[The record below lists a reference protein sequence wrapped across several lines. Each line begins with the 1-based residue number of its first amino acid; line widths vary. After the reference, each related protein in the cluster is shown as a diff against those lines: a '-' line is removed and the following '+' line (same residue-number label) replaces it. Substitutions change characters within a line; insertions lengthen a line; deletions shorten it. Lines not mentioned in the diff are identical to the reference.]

1 MTTNFIYTKS
11 LEKTKIS
18 IYFFF
23 NNNQKSLGLTWST
36 NTETGNFLGKWSQEG
51 HAIWPTHQPS
61 GLLKKNI

>member
-1 MTTNFIYTKS
+1 MTTNFIYSKS

-36 NTETGNFLGKWSQEG
+36 NTETGT
-51 HAIWPTHQPS
+51 THQPS